1 MLAGTYRKYRP
12 FAVCGG
18 WWLGGGDGF
27 EVEFAAG
34 RVDHGGEVVR
44 VAEAAGPSLHVPD
57 DAVGTLEDGVGVRVP
72 GACDDLGEAA
82 ADQTCVL
89 SNFCGPFR
97 RFF

>member
-44 VAEAAGPSLHVPD
+44 VAEAAGPSLHVCFVKFLW
-57 DAVGTLEDGVGVRVP
+57 AVSAFLLVR
-72 GACDDLGEAA
+72 
-82 ADQTCVL
+82 L
-89 SNFCGPFR
+89 SGCF
-97 RFF
+97 